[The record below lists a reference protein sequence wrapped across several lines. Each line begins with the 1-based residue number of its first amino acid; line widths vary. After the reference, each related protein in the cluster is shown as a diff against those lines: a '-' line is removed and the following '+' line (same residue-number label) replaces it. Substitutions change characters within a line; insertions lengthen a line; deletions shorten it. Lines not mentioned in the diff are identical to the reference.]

1 MSEPSSGESSF
12 KLEFSFSVLLPGNR
26 FGKSDWFNDFQ
37 SSSKP
42 IPFRAQLLVDLLT
55 GHYSTIGGLGKRL
68 ANGLRVKLHPLT
80 SLSPINILSL
90 TFQFHS
96 QEYRHE
102 IEGVRKEKERLTA
115 VQQAFDLLTAEVNRL
130 KRKGSESVA
139 ND

>member
-1 MSEPSSGESSF
+1 
-12 KLEFSFSVLLPGNR
+12 
-26 FGKSDWFNDFQ
+26 
-37 SSSKP
+37 
-42 IPFRAQLLVDLLT
+42 LLVDLLT
-55 GHYSTIGGLGKRL
+55 GHYPTIGGLGKRL
-68 ANGLRVKLHPLT
+68 GNGLRVNLHPLT

-130 KRKGSESVA
+130 GTGNFRLLVGFQQLP
-139 ND
+139 DD